1 MRSLRSTSELGLRPD
16 FRGKVREIFDL
27 GDELLIVATDRISAY
42 DVVMAEPVPG
52 RGVVLTVM
60 TLAWLARFPD
70 VPNHLLTAD
79 PAAFPP
85 PFRALGDELGG
96 RSMLVRKAQR
106 LPLECVARG
115 YLAGSAFAAYRA
127 AGAICGVT
135 LPPGLALAQRL
146 PEPIFT
152 PSTKAEEGH
161 DENIDFAAAV
171 ALVGAEAAAA
181 TRDLTLRLYRE
192 AAALAAP
199 RGVIVA
205 DTKFEFG
212 LIDGRLALIDEV
224 LTPDSSRFWP
234 AAQTRPGEDP
244 PSWDK
249 QVLRNHLAAS
259 GWDREPPPPAVP
271 ADILDRTAAR
281 YREVLALL
289 FPQEVAAWSRYL
301 D

>member
-27 GDELLIVATDRISAY
+27 GHELLIVATDRISAY

-52 RGVVLTVM
+52 RGSVLSVM

-70 VPNHLLTAD
+70 VPNHLVTAD

-85 PFRALGDELGG
+85 PFRALRDELGG

-115 YLAGSAFAAYRA
+115 YLAGSAFAAYRRT
-127 AGAICGVT
+127 GAICGVT

-161 DENIDFAAAV
+161 DENIDFAAAT
-171 ALVGAEAAAA
+171 ALVGAGAAAA
-181 TRDLTLRLYRE
+181 MRDLTLRLYRE

-212 LIDGRLALIDEV
+212 LVDGRLTLIDEV

-234 AAQTRPGEDP
+234 AAATRPGEDP

-249 QVLRNHLAAS
+249 QILRNHLAAS

-271 ADILDRTAAR
+271 PGILQQTAAR

-289 FPQEVAAWSRYL
+289 FPEEVATWSRYL